1 MARINGTELSDI
13 LIGTAENDIIL
24 GYGGNDSL
32 SGLSGNDHLN
42 GGSGS
47 DELAGGAGHD
57 VYKVD
62 VFVGDEVI
70 VTDLLGVFS
79 NFGIVLELLGDTVRV
94 EVNLDG
100 QIQILTVAIAQIQ
113 PRDQVGENAGEGRDR
128 VVTNVSYV
136 LPANVENL
144 TLTGRHPTNGTGNV
158 AANVI
163 TGNSAANTI
172 NGDAGNDVLRG
183 MTGWDT
189 LIGGEGADRVNGGIG
204 ADDMR
209 GGAGNDTYRVDNSG
223 DSVQEAASA
232 GIDRVIST
240 ISFVLPENVEHLTL
254 LQTAPLSGTG
264 NGLNNAIVGNG
275 GANVI
280 DGLGGDDWIDGR
292 VGNDTLN
299 GGPGND
305 LIRAGFGADRVN
317 GGPGNDRLTGDTGP
331 DTFVFGQR
339 AERPVQCRSNHR
351 LRGCPRHNRAGSDG
365 LCRLDPRHLVSRCVS
380 HRDCRS
386 GRGGPH
392 HLRQRDRQDLLRRGW
407 KRPRSAV
414 AVRAGERRNPAHQRR
429 FPDRGIRS

>member
-47 DELAGGAGHD
+47 DELAGGAGND

-331 DTFVFGQR
+331 DTFVFDSALNGRFNVDRITDFEVARDTIELDQTVFAALTLGTLSADAFHTGTAAQD
-339 AERPVQCRSNHR
+339 AEDRIIYDSATGRIFYDADGSGPGAQLLFAQVN
-351 LRGCPRHNRAGSDG
+351 AGIPLTNADF
-365 LCRLDPRHLVSRCVS
+365 LI
-380 HRDCRS
+380 
-386 GRGGPH
+386 
-392 HLRQRDRQDLLRRGW
+392 
-407 KRPRSAV
+407 
-414 AVRAGERRNPAHQRR
+414 AG
-429 FPDRGIRS
+429 